1 MNKPRIPIVGEMLF
15 SEDDKTSATDR
26 INKVTDALFTNH
38 TGAVF
43 YGEGLHGAYMFTDDK
58 YECVSKNIGKPCILL
73 QHIMVNKVSDNENDF
88 THMFEN
94 PSFCKEISQVNVPQG
109 FNQWKLLLT
118 NNTCVLYKF
127 LCDERIY
134 FHWTRP
140 EHKIIP
146 LVHQQTERVRVYFRE
161 IVLLG
166 RQG

>member
-15 SEDDKTSATDR
+15 SEDDKVSTTDR

-43 YGEGLHGAYMFTDDK
+43 YGEGLHGSSMFNDDTYK
-58 YECVSKNIGKPCILL
+58 PVYSIFGKPCILL
-73 QHIMVNKVSDNENDF
+73 QHIMVNKSHDSENDF

-94 PSFCKEISQVNVPQG
+94 QIFCREISQVNVPAG
-109 FNQWKLLLT
+109 FNQWKSLLT
-118 NNTCVLYKF
+118 NNTHVLYKF
-127 LCDERIY
+127 LCDGRIY
-134 FHWTRP
+134 FHWTHP
-140 EHKIIP
+140 EYKIIP
-146 LVHQQTERVRVYFRE
+146 LTHQQTDRVRVYFRE